1 MKRKVF
7 LAVVVLMCL
16 AMVAPSALAQT
27 GGRGSRESR
36 GPDQGGRQSRGGAM
50 MGRGGG
56 MYEGLDLT
64 KEQEAKIAKV
74 REEIMEKAR
83 NADPEDRREIYG
95 QMREKMQA
103 ILTPEQ
109 REKMAKRREEMGQRF
124 SDRSGREGAR
134 PGREGARPG
143 GPQRPGQDAGSRT
156 RSMGPVQLLDGLLRR
171 LGLNKE
177 QQTKIAKI
185 RADAIKKLFKDVKAV
200 LTKEQNTK
208 LDAAQKRL
216 KAAQQRRPAAGRTGA
231 GERPER
237 RRPRRGEGEEGSR
250 RGSGDR
256 DGGARGR
263 TRGEGGSREN

>member
-16 AMVAPSALAQT
+16 AMVAQSALAQT
-27 GGRGSRESR
+27 QGRGSREGR
-36 GPDQGGRQSRGGAM
+36 RQGRGGAM

-56 MYEGLDLT
+56 MFEGLGLT
-64 KEQEAKIAKV
+64 EEQQAKMAKV

-83 NADPEDRREIYG
+83 NADPEARREIYG

-109 REKMAKRREEMGQRF
+109 REKMAKQREEMAQRF
-124 SDRSGREGAR
+124 SGRSGREGDR
-134 PGREGARPG
+134 PGREGGRPG
-143 GPQRPGQDAGSRT
+143 GPQRPGQDAASRT
-156 RSMGPVQLLDGLLRR
+156 RSMGPIQVLDGLLRR

-200 LTKEQNTK
+200 LTEEQNTK
-208 LDAAQKRL
+208 LDEAQKRL
-216 KAAQQRRPAAGRTGA
+216 RAAQRRRPAEGRRGA
-231 GERPER
+231 GGPPEGR
-237 RRPRRGEGEEGSR
+237 SPRRGG
-250 RGSGDR
+250 GDR
-256 DGGARGR
+256 DGGARSR
-263 TRGEGGSREN
+263 TRGAGDRDREN